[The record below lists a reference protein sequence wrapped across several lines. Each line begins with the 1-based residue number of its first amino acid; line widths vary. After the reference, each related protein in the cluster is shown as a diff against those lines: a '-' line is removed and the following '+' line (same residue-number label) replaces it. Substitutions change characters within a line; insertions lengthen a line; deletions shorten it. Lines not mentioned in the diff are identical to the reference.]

1 MKYFTFNGIRSI
13 DKHITLK
20 KTPSFTKPALKGEKV
35 NIPGR
40 HGLLFFSEA
49 SYDDVLMPIEC
60 FVKSENLAASSR
72 DIKAWL
78 SGEGNLSFSD
88 DPEVFYKAKIV
99 NQFDIAYLIR
109 NYGEFVVLMDLEPFS
124 YKLGVQDLMLIEGG
138 TIYNTGTFESQ
149 PVITVYGSGNITLT
163 INSKPISLSGISG
176 SITIDS
182 VIQDAYS
189 GSVSLNNQMSGDFP
203 IFKVGANTISWSGSV
218 SYVVIKPNWR
228 YL

>member
-1 MKYFTFNGIRSI
+1 MKYFTYNGISSL
-13 DKHITLK
+13 DKQINIK
-20 KTPSFTKPALKGEKV
+20 KTPSFTKPTLKGEKV
-35 NIPGR
+35 SIPGR
-40 HGLLFFSEA
+40 HGSIFFSED
-49 SYDDVLMPIEC
+49 SYEDVLMPIEC
-60 FVKSENLAASSR
+60 FVKADNLAEASR
-72 DIKAWL
+72 DIKGWL
-78 SGEGNLSFSD
+78 SGEGSLSFSD

-138 TIYNTGTFESQ
+138 TIYNTGTVESQ
-149 PVITVYGSGNITLT
+149 PVITIYGSGNITLN
-163 INSKPISLSGISG
+163 INTKAISLSGISG

-189 GSVSLNNQMSGDFP
+189 GSVSLNNQMSGAFP
-203 IFKVGANTISWSGSV
+203 VFKVGANTISWTGSV